1 MTTRDRLTTLIR
13 PMRVR
18 RMLAMLAM
26 LAIVCTAI
34 VLDGGESRAQ
44 PAVTAVATDTEI
56 TLSWEVSGN
65 VVFYWHKAGESRV
78 NLEAVRS
85 GKSYTISGLTP
96 ETRYRFFFYQGTTG
110 ELFATTLATN
120 TDPEPTPDPPPAEEQ
135 EQPVEDPPPS
145 QDYSE
150 IVAGC
155 VSDNLLE
162 TVRRYYDANK
172 NRSPGYGA
180 NWKRVLVAFD
190 DVNDAQLTA
199 MTAAD
204 ARTRESRWFGW
215 QPIRKALDCIETET
229 AAPPQQP
236 KLPAVISEISISA
249 GPDVVEGDI
258 LTFTVTATPA
268 PTAPLD
274 VKVTVTTTGSFAVPA
289 TTYTATISTSGSWL
303 MKLSSYADSIDEP
316 DGTVT
321 ATIDQGFGYTISSIA
336 GTATLVVQDDDDPP
350 LPQVGIT
357 SGHMSIIEGDD
368 VTLTITSTPSP
379 ATELTVPLSI
389 VAIGDFGA
397 TSGTQTVTIPTTG
410 SVTHTISTFDDF
422 TDEADGTLS
431 ITVGAGTGYDV
442 SLNDGFRYV
451 EIADD
456 DLTVA
461 AQQARAQRAQS
472 VMPQP
477 TETPT
482 VTITPSTSTVN
493 EGTAVPLTITTTGT
507 IPADGLPV
515 TLKVGTNT
523 YGQHR
528 ADLTST
534 SAGTTVSNI
543 NRPLELSSRW
553 WFIWKRV
560 LVTSPTTTLTYTP
573 THTPYHDADT
583 TLTFQLFSTD
593 QYMLGSSKKATINVS
608 DLGMTSAS
616 YKTCFPNGGPVSSS
630 WVNTFT
636 QLGAPLDQVGPLL
649 GKRVLVALGE
659 TVTDPPPPMT
669 VYEATE
675 IRDRFTKTFRKN
687 GYVYGRDIEYDW
699 WHSVVRTLT
708 MLEECARTGIGG
720 STPMKPVVSIIS
732 SQHTIE
738 GSSNQF
744 RITAVPAPASG
755 QSITVNLTVREG
767 SVTLGAT
774 PTTVTI
780 TDTGV
785 ATLDLSF
792 TALTGSRTR
801 GFATVTLTNDTGG
814 APAYMVNSDYKSA
827 TINVTGNSTKAT
839 AELHKVPTVT
849 IEPRNSIGC
858 SVYVGFRIDRTPG
871 KGLLVRTAGPF
882 QGDLESVTHR
892 GTKSRLLSATGIGY
906 LVTSIETTMNPFN
919 LFLLGGYGYT
929 FTPDEGKNT
938 KTYEITVDNFQCNP

>member
-1 MTTRDRLTTLIR
+1 MTTRDRLTTLVR
-13 PMRVR
+13 PMRVWR
-18 RMLAMLAM
+18 LLAMLAVVCA
-26 LAIVCTAI
+26 AIT
-34 VLDGGESRAQ
+34 LDGGESHAQ

-56 TLSWEVSGN
+56 TLSWEMSGN
-65 VVFYWHKAGESRV
+65 VVFYWHKASETKV
-78 NLEAVRS
+78 NIETVRS
-85 GKSYTISGLTP
+85 GKSHTISGLTP
-96 ETRYRFFFYQGTTG
+96 ETRYRFFFYQGITG
-110 ELFATTLATN
+110 EIFATTLATN
-120 TDPEPTPDPPPAEEQ
+120 TDPEPPPAEEQ
-135 EQPVEDPPPS
+135 EQPAEDLTPS

-155 VSDNLLE
+155 VSDDLLE
-162 TVRRYYDANK
+162 TVRGYYDANK

-180 NWKRVLVAFD
+180 NWKRVLIAFG
-190 DVNDAQLTA
+190 DVQDSQLTA

-215 QPIRKALDCIETET
+215 QPVRKALDCIEANT
-229 AAPPQQP
+229 AAPPQEP
-236 KLPAVISEISISA
+236 KQPAVSSEISIAA

-274 VKVTVTTTGSFAVPA
+274 VKVTVTATGSFAVPA

-321 ATIDQGFGYTISSIA
+321 ATIDPKSGYTVSATAS
-336 GTATLVVQDDDDPP
+336 TATLAVQDDDDPP

-368 VTLTITSTPSP
+368 VTLTITSTPAP

-389 VAIGDFGA
+389 VATGDFGV
-397 TSGTQTVTIPTTG
+397 TSATQTVTIPTTG

-422 TDEADGTLS
+422 TDEADGALS
-431 ITVGAGTGYDV
+431 ITVGGGTGYDV
-442 SLNDGFRYV
+442 SLNGSFRYIQ
-451 EIADD
+451 IADD
-456 DLTVA
+456 DLTFA

-472 VMPQP
+472 AMPQQ
-477 TETPT
+477 TQTPT
-482 VTITPSTSTVN
+482 VTITPSTSTVS
-493 EGTAVPLTITTTGT
+493 EGTAVALTITTTGT

-515 TLKVGTNT
+515 TLKVGTNI

-543 NRPLELSSRW
+543 NRPAEVSSRW

-573 THTPYHDADT
+573 THTPYHDTDT

-593 QYMLGSSKKATINVS
+593 QYMLGSSKKATIHVS

-636 QLGAPLDQVGPLL
+636 QYDAPLDQVGPLL

-675 IRDRFTKTFRKN
+675 IRDRFTKTFRKA
-687 GYVYGRDIEYDW
+687 GYVYGRDIQYDW

-708 MLEECARTGIGG
+708 MLEECARTGKGG

-755 QSITVNLTVREG
+755 QSITVNLSVREG
-767 SVTLGAT
+767 SVTLGTT

-785 ATLDLSF
+785 ATLDLNF
-792 TALTGSRTR
+792 TSLTGSRTR

-814 APAYMVNSDYKSA
+814 APTYMVNSDYKSA

-849 IEPRNSIGC
+849 IEPRISIGC
-858 SVYVGFRIDRTPG
+858 TVYLGFRIDRTPG

-882 QGDLESVTHR
+882 QGDLESVLHR
-892 GTKSRLLSATGIGY
+892 GTKGSLLSATGIGY
-906 LVTSIETTMNPFN
+906 LVTSIKTTKNPFN

-938 KTYEITVDNFQCNP
+938 KTYEITVDNFRCNQ